1 MKKVLVSII
10 LALCILVTSSV
21 AAVTEEYI
29 TSMDATMRCIGTYQ
43 EEYNFTYLIWDTD
56 LARVEYERITPVI
69 DACEGWNGIALFS
82 NFEDII
88 GTFWS
93 RDLLEREVS
102 ATGKADLVEVFAKD
116 GKVYKKGVTEGYAK
130 GDIDTYGGFWPVE
143 IVHLKGEENYRL
155 VVTKNG
161 YVEVKPTA
169 KPTQK
174 PTAKPTAT
182 PTVEPTATP
191 TSTPKPTATP
201 TPVPTATPTPTP
213 APTLAPTAEPTRTPA
228 PVLAP
233 TATPTL
239 TATVAPTAI
248 PGRTPAPEL
257 QPTPAPVLVPTATP
271 ENLSTPNL
279 TTPAVSLTP
288 PPELVPIT
296 TPVVTVTPPPELTP
310 VATTVPQTSTSELEN
325 VVNSED
331 RVLTEEENN
340 ILDF

>member
-155 VVTKNG
+155 VVTKDGVKIVNPTTKPT
-161 YVEVKPTA
+161 VKPTV
-169 KPTQK
+169 KPTIN
-174 PTAKPTAT
+174 PTATPVPTAT
-182 PTVEPTATP
+182 PTPVPTP
-191 TSTPKPTATP
+191 TPKPTATP
-201 TPVPTATPTPTP
+201 TPQPTATPTP
-213 APTLAPTAEPTRTPA
+213 APTLAPTPKPTRTPA
-228 PVLAP
+228 PVLVP

-239 TATVAPTAI
+239 APTSTPVPTKI
-248 PGRTPAPEL
+248 PERTPAPEL

-271 ENLSTPNL
+271 AATG
-279 TTPAVSLTP
+279 TP
-288 PPELVPIT
+288 PPKL
-296 TPVVTVTPPPELTP
+296 TPAATSTATGTPPPELTSLVTP
-310 VATTVPQTSTSELEN
+310 GATTAPTLEFDTPT
-325 VVNSED
+325 NSED
-331 RVLTEEENN
+331 HVLTEEEGKL
-340 ILDF
+340 LDF